1 MNTEILDLKRK
12 REDSLLKGKVNFRYT
27 MGIAEIF
34 APFFIQSIPAALTIV
49 SIGNLFPT
57 LLHIE
62 GWLAWTL
69 AWFVGIGM
77 ELLGLVSVDVYFEAK
92 SYNQKYKEDKEKAPE
107 GAALLVMIVYAVTA
121 LVIVV
126 FLKMFPQYAIWS
138 LIPLTLMSILIVSS
152 VTMKKRLDELLLQ
165 HDQNV
170 ITVDSNV
177 TAMLDKKIENVIEM
191 LYNKND
197 KIQMLEE
204 QIENVIET
212 LDNKK
217 NEIEILEQNVIDL
230 SRVNT
235 ENVNNIQALESSN
248 NEITL
253 LHEMLSNNNNEIT
266 YLRNE
271 ITTLREMLSN
281 NNNVMITKK
290 KNVIEKKKQDDIT
303 KMSKEQK
310 MKLLIDYL
318 IDNYDGAETDTIV
331 NSRVA
336 ENLSIDQV
344 TVGRYIKELKSS
356 NKLNGHVDANLLR
369 AI

>member
-1 MNTEILDLKRK
+1 MNAELLNLKRK

-49 SIGNLFPT
+49 SIGNLFPS

-170 ITVDSNV
+170 ITTDQ
-177 TAMLDKKIENVIEM
+177 TVIEM
-191 LYNKND
+191 LETKINNVTEMLDNRNK
-197 KIQMLEE
+197 
-204 QIENVIET
+204 QIET
-212 LDNKK
+212 
-217 NEIEILEQNVIDL
+217 LEQNVIDL

-235 ENVNNIQALESSN
+235 ENVINTDAVNSSK

-266 YLRNE
+266 SLRNE

-281 NNNVMITKK
+281 NNNVTITKK
-290 KNVIEKKKQDDIT
+290 RNAITKQKEDDIT
-303 KMSKEQK
+303 KLSKEQK
-310 MKLLIDYL
+310 MNLLIEYL
-318 IDNYDGAETDTIV
+318 INNYNGVETDTIV
-331 NSRVA
+331 NARVA
-336 ENLSIDQV
+336 EHLPIDQV
-344 TVGRYIKELKSS
+344 TVGRYIKELKAS

-369 AI
+369 TV

>member
-1 MNTEILDLKRK
+1 MNTELLNLKRK

-49 SIGNLFPT
+49 SIGNLFPS

-170 ITVDSNV
+170 ITTDQ
-177 TAMLDKKIENVIEM
+177 TVIEM
-191 LYNKND
+191 LETKINNVTEMLDNRNK
-197 KIQMLEE
+197 
-204 QIENVIET
+204 QIET
-212 LDNKK
+212 
-217 NEIEILEQNVIDL
+217 LEQNVIDL

-235 ENVNNIQALESSN
+235 ENVINTDAVNSSK

-266 YLRNE
+266 SLRNE

-281 NNNVMITKK
+281 NNNVTITKK
-290 KNVIEKKKQDDIT
+290 RNAITKQKEDDIT
-303 KMSKEQK
+303 KLSKEQK
-310 MKLLIDYL
+310 MNLLIEYL
-318 IDNYDGAETDTIV
+318 INNYNGVETDTIV
-331 NSRVA
+331 NARVA
-336 ENLSIDQV
+336 EHLPIDQV
-344 TVGRYIKELKSS
+344 TVGRYIKELKAS

-369 AI
+369 TV